1 MAVNTYCIRKVVKMR
16 RDFHQYLRDY
26 FPATIDVDRL
36 LRKVEFEDMDIDGFE
51 EQDEFHLML
60 LSRTFRDF
68 IIEEYKELDEY
79 IIVNEEDLY
88 YFFPVGHA
96 TREFYVHFDFE
107 TEQNVRRL
115 KLKHPRLME
124 TLPL

>member
-1 MAVNTYCIRKVVKMR
+1 MAVNTYCIRKIVKMR

-26 FPATIDVDRL
+26 FPVTIDVDRL

-68 IIEEYKELDEY
+68 IIEDYKELDEY

-96 TREFYVHFDFE
+96 TRELYVHFDFE
-107 TEQNVRRL
+107 TEENVRRL
-115 KLKHPRLME
+115 KLKYPRLME